1 MGFYTLVEIDGDKL
15 TATGYMAD
23 GRIVDIFTIDKST
36 DTITPYALA
45 PIYERTK
52 MAFKGRML
60 EFSARGVYP
69 ENIGGVWYA
78 PFGVLIQSIGGKVE
92 KGVDFLT
99 CEAYEHYATFTEG
112 SRFAKTDL
120 GTVEMSGKAYFKDGQ
135 LFVPVDES
143 AKMFEMAWY
152 YAKRNNYINWNT
164 PSEDKVLYKH
174 PVKEEN

>member
-1 MGFYTLVEIDGDKL
+1 MGFYTLVEIDGDRR
-15 TATGYMAD
+15 TATGYIAD
-23 GRIVDIFTIDKST
+23 GRIVDILTIDKST
-36 DTITPYALA
+36 DTITPHALA

-99 CEAYEHYATFTEG
+99 CEAYEHYATFTEN

-120 GTVEMSGKAYFKDGQ
+120 GTVEMSGEAYFKDGQ

-152 YAKRNNYINWNT
+152 YAKRINYINWNT
-164 PSEDKVLYKH
+164 PSEDKDRY
-174 PVKEEN
+174 

>member
-1 MGFYTLVEIDGDKL
+1 M
-15 TATGYMAD
+15 
-23 GRIVDIFTIDKST
+23 
-36 DTITPYALA
+36 
-45 PIYERTK
+45 
-52 MAFKGRML
+52 
-60 EFSARGVYP
+60 
-69 ENIGGVWYA
+69 
-78 PFGVLIQSIGGKVE
+78 LIQSIGGKVE

-120 GTVEMSGKAYFKDGQ
+120 GTVEMSGEAYFKDGQ